1 MKLEAKVKITNSP
14 IPEIIANDTV
24 IDVPIE
30 MDYAD
35 DYDDVINDVEIW
47 MYGEY
52 GETFTNEVNFTIEN
66 AQDICDDLFNT

>member
-14 IPEIIANDTV
+14 IPKIIANDTV
-24 IDVPIE
+24 IDVPVD

-35 DYDDVINDVEIW
+35 DYDDIINDVEIW

>member
-14 IPEIIANDTV
+14 IPEIIANDTI

>member
-24 IDVPIE
+24 IDVPVE

>member
-14 IPEIIANDTV
+14 IPEIIANDTI
-24 IDVPIE
+24 IDVLIDI
-30 MDYAD
+30 DYAD
-35 DYDDVINDVEIW
+35 DYDDVINDIEIW

-66 AQDICDDLFNT
+66 AQDICDDLFNM

>member
-14 IPEIIANDTV
+14 IPEIIANDTI
-24 IDVPIE
+24 IDVPVD

-35 DYDDVINDVEIW
+35 DYDDIINDVEIW

-66 AQDICDDLFNT
+66 AQDICDDLFNI